1 MELPVDADIVTLPEC
16 VICNRKKCRTAPVW
30 KLDICEY
37 GISYVNDG
45 QTIQRANASGTL
57 RHLAQNLR
65 HELNKV
71 LQVVVSEACKIDPS
85 VSTRRII
92 PSNPASKIVGA
103 ALIIDHFINMIS
115 GVNDF
120 HADPVKHS
128 QLGECIALV
137 DVVEKCIDIY
147 GIIVSTHRA
156 ASMKVQMSVS
166 DTIEIRYATSIVEYM
181 IAVLIDNTY
190 KHAIDESLVRIYV
203 ENVRA
208 DMIDLVFENQSK
220 LLQQPDRIFAK
231 GYQEKK
237 TSDGFG
243 FGLFWAQILVDSYN
257 AGSESEC
264 RMQLCHEQD
273 FLSVDYEVG
282 LQRFIIRN
290 IRLA

>member
-1 MELPVDADIVTLPEC
+1 MVDADIVTLPEC
-16 VICNRKKCRTAPVW
+16 VICARKKCRAAPVW

-85 VSTRRII
+85 ISTRRIVS
-92 PSNPASKIVGA
+92 SNPASKIVGA

-120 HADPVKHS
+120 HVDPVKYS
-128 QLGECIALV
+128 QLGERIALV
-137 DVVEKCIDIY
+137 NVIEKCIDIY
-147 GIIVSTHRA
+147 GIIVSTHRV
-156 ASMKVQMSVS
+156 ASMKVQIAVP
-166 DTIEIRYATSIVEYM
+166 DVPVIRYATSIVEYL
-181 IAVLIDNTY
+181 IAVLIDNIY
-190 KHAIDESLVRIYV
+190 KHAIDESLIRIFV
-203 ENVRA
+203 ENERA
-208 DMIDLVFENQSK
+208 DMIDIVFENQSK
-220 LLQQPDRIFAK
+220 QLLQPERIFAK
-231 GYQEKK
+231 GYQEKQ

-243 FGLFWAQILVDSYN
+243 FGLFWALILVDSYN
-257 AGSESEC
+257 IGSDGAEFP
-264 RMQLCHEQD
+264 MLLLHEQET
-273 FLSVDYEVG
+273 LSVDYEIA
-282 LQRFIIRN
+282 LQRFTLRN